1 MRTVRD
7 ILQRKGTEVWAVSPE
22 TTVIDALK
30 LMADKNIGA
39 VLVLDEDRVVGVL
52 SERDYARK
60 VVLQGRTSQDT
71 VARQIMSGRVVGV
84 EPQQTVE
91 ECMAL
96 MTDKRIRHLPVV
108 EGGEVIGVVSIGDIV
123 KNIISE
129 QEFLIEQ
136 LEHYITGT
144 PYRLD

>member
-71 VARQIMSGRVVGV
+71 VARQIMSERVVGV